1 MKKKKPDL
9 LTIMLYVII
18 VVAVLYVSA
27 ALGAAMDLSA
37 DDEGVIDFTL
47 LMSQF
52 ETVLTTPDTVWAH
65 FTDFSGYSAKITLIV
80 SFAIGIYALLKYTSR
95 KRLHRKGVEH
105 GSARWANEK
114 EEKFLADKPEK
125 IIPTETFTDESG
137 KKHTAKF
144 STKRENTFIVTLGK
158 QSQTYRIGAAD
169 NADKIAADF
178 GIPHKTARKICDK
191 VKKCIRK
198 QFETDNNILLT
209 QEVRMS
215 LNTRQHRENLN
226 VLVIG
231 GSGSGKSRFFVK
243 PNLMQLN
250 TSYVVTDPK
259 GELLRSCGKLLS
271 KAGYEIRVFNLIDM
285 AHSNNYNPFQYVYDR
300 DGNVNKSYVLKMV
313 NCLMKNTKQEGSS
326 GGDQFWDDSTKAL
339 TLAIAFYLLEKA
351 EQETKT
357 IKGDFERQKAVYN
370 DMLKGNYAPE
380 DIKLQKEIMEDA
392 KKAYEEADKHAKID
406 CNFRRVMEVMKMAE
420 ISEQDD
426 TLHSPLDD
434 LMEEHRSN
442 FPNSMAWI
450 YYADFKKAPA
460 ETAKSI
466 LISAA
471 VRFAAF
477 ELPEVA
483 DLTHIDNIH
492 LDTLG
497 DKKTALF
504 VIIPSSD
511 ATFNFLAA
519 MMYTQLFDTLYD
531 TANFKYGGRLPVHV
545 RCLLDEFANIGTIP
559 DFDKLL
565 ATMRS
570 MEISANIIIQNLA
583 QLKKMYDKSWE
594 IVTGNCDSLLFLG
607 GQEASTLE
615 AISKSL
621 GKETIDVVSQNR
633 TRSHKSPSTSENNSI
648 MGRELMTPD
657 ELKVMKPNECV
668 LIVRAL
674 YPFFCHKFDIEKHP
688 NYAYLEDSNKKYAYL
703 IDDLHTEKAPDM
715 TENYSEMVTSEDD
728 MHPADKEKPFI
739 DMDFPEDFSD
749 NPDDADDG
757 MEVYEML
764 NYNIDNE
771 FVSASEKIYGS
782 SEQMDFTDEE
792 LPDAN
797 DIISIDMSEHKVFGE
812 NDYNAMFDSADI
824 F

>member
-1 MKKKKPDL
+1 MKKKQDPL
-9 LTIMLYVII
+9 MLVIYGVI
-18 VVAVLYVSA
+18 VLFILYFAAVLGTALELSMDDNGGLDITKFSTSIESVMTDTNTVISRLADTSSMTLVFVIFSA
-27 ALGAAMDLSA
+27 
-37 DDEGVIDFTL
+37 
-47 LMSQF
+47 
-52 ETVLTTPDTVWAH
+52 
-65 FTDFSGYSAKITLIV
+65 
-80 SFAIGIYALLKYTSR
+80 FAIGLYALMKYTSK
-95 KRLHRKGVEH
+95 KRLHRRGVEH

-114 EEKFLADKPEK
+114 ETKMLADKPEK
-125 IIPTETFTDESG
+125 
-137 KKHTAKF
+137 KKGEK
-144 STKRENTFIVTLGK
+144 SKPKL
-158 QSQTYRIGAAD
+158 
-169 NADKIAADF
+169 
-178 GIPHKTARKICDK
+178 P
-191 VKKCIRK
+191 
-198 QFETDNNILLT
+198 FETDNNILLT

-231 GSGSGKSRFFVK
+231 GSGSGKSRFYVK

-259 GELLRSCGKLLS
+259 GELLRSCGRLMK

-285 AHSNNYNPFQYVYDR
+285 AHSNNYNPFNYVYNRDK
-300 DGNVNKSYVLKMV
+300 DGNIIDVNKTYVMKMV

-326 GGDQFWDDSTKAL
+326 GGDQFWDDSTKEL
-339 TLAIAFYLLEKA
+339 TLAISFYLLERHKLE
-351 EQETKT
+351 EQG
-357 IKGDFERQKAVYN
+357 IKFSDPAGVLDSYS
-370 DMLKGNYAPE
+370 M
-380 DIKLQKEIMEDA
+380 
-392 KKAYEEADKHAKID
+392 
-406 CNFRRVMEVMKMAE
+406 NFSMVMQVMKLAE
-420 ISEQDD
+420 ISEQDEN
-426 TLHSPLDD
+426 HRSPLDEMMD
-434 LMEEHRSN
+434 ELYEKN
-442 FPNSMAWI
+442 PQSMAVTF
-450 YYADFKKAPA
+450 YRDFKKAPA

-477 ELPEVA
+477 SLPEVA
-483 DLTHIDNIH
+483 DLTHTDNIN
-492 LDTLG
+492 LQTLG

-519 MMYTQLFDTLYD
+519 MMYSQLFDSLYD

-633 TRSHKSPSTSENNSI
+633 TRSHRSPSTSENNSI
-648 MGRELMTPD
+648 MGRELMTTD
-657 ELKVMKPNECV
+657 ELKVMKPNQCV
-668 LIVRAL
+668 LIVRAF

-688 NYAYLEDSNKKYAYL
+688 NYVYLEDSNSNYAYL
-703 IDDLHTEKAPDM
+703 IDDLHTEKMPNQKELHID
-715 TENYSEMVTSEDD
+715 TIQPNEIKESEWREEEPMITDVEV
-728 MHPADKEKPFI
+728 
-739 DMDFPEDFSD
+739 
-749 NPDDADDG
+749 PDDELDP
-757 MEVYEML
+757 ETEMAEQAE
-764 NYNIDNE
+764 NTDTVFIT
-771 FVSASEKIYGS
+771 EKA
-782 SEQMDFTDEE
+782 TDERTASQKYFDINDDLEDVDE
-792 LPDAN
+792 LPD
-797 DIISIDMSEHKVFGE
+797 DIVPYDMAALEVITEESLK
-812 NDYNAMFDSADI
+812 AMDLF
-824 F
+824 

>member
-1 MKKKKPDL
+1 MKKKKPDM
-9 LTIMLYVII
+9 LTILLYVII
-18 VVAVLYVSA
+18 VFAVLYVSA
-27 ALGAAMDLSA
+27 GLGAAMDLSV
-37 DDEGVIDFTL
+37 DDEGVLDFNV
-47 LMSQF
+47 LMTQF
-52 ETVLTTPDTVWAH
+52 ETVLTSTDTVGAH
-65 FTDFSGYSAKITLIV
+65 FTDFSSYSFKITLMV
-80 SFAIGIYALLKYTSR
+80 GFALGIYALMKYTSR

-114 EEKFLADKPEK
+114 EEKFLADRMSAGSKPKRGKDAAQQSLRTATKPEK
-125 IIPTETFTDESG
+125 
-137 KKHTAKF
+137 K
-144 STKRENTFIVTLGK
+144 
-158 QSQTYRIGAAD
+158 
-169 NADKIAADF
+169 
-178 GIPHKTARKICDK
+178 K
-191 VKKCIRK
+191 VKKSPK
-198 QFETDNNILLT
+198 SPFETDNNILLT

-231 GSGSGKSRFFVK
+231 GSGSGKSRFYVK
-243 PNLMQLN
+243 PNIMQLN

-259 GELLRSCGKLLS
+259 GELLRSCGRLLK

-285 AHSNNYNPFQYVYDR
+285 SHSNNYNPFNYIYDK
-300 DGNVNKSYVLKMV
+300 DGNISKTYVMKMV
-313 NCLMKNTKQEGSS
+313 NCLMKNTKQEGAS

-339 TLAIAFYLLEKA
+339 TLAIAFYLLEK
-351 EQETKT
+351 KT
-357 IKGDFERQKAVYN
+357 DEN
-370 DMLKGNYAPE
+370 GNSL
-380 DIKLQKEIMEDA
+380 DR
-392 KKAYEEADKHAKID
+392 
-406 CNFRRVMEVMKMAE
+406 NFSTVMKMMRLAE
-420 ISEQDD
+420 ISEQDEN
-426 TLHSPLDD
+426 HRSPLDEMMD
-434 LMEEHRSN
+434 ELRTENPH
-442 FPNSMAWI
+442 SMAVSF
-450 YYADFKKAPA
+450 YADFKKAPA

-477 ELPEVA
+477 NLPEVA
-483 DLTHIDNIH
+483 DLTHTDNIH

-497 DKKTALF
+497 DRKTALF
-504 VIIPSSD
+504 IIIPSSD

-545 RCLLDEFANIGTIP
+545 RCLLDEFANVGTIP

-594 IVTGNCDSLLFLG
+594 ILTGNCDSLLFLG

-648 MGRELMTPD
+648 LGRELMTTD

-674 YPFFCHKFDIEKHP
+674 YPFFCHKFDIEKHQ
-688 NYAYLEDSNKKYAYL
+688 NYKYLEDSNKNYAYL

-715 TENYSEMVTSEDD
+715 TEIYSETVEPKLVAQ
-728 MHPADKEKPFI
+728 PADDEKDISDIDVPDEEDNMTNLDEEFDTKEIAAALKQHEEQTAGEEMFN
-739 DMDFPEDFSD
+739 ENEELDFSD
-749 NPDDADDG
+749 EAVPENLMPMDLSTPKVIGEADFR
-757 MEVYEML
+757 EIV
-764 NYNIDNE
+764 
-771 FVSASEKIYGS
+771 
-782 SEQMDFTDEE
+782 
-792 LPDAN
+792 
-797 DIISIDMSEHKVFGE
+797 
-812 NDYNAMFDSADI
+812 DSP

>member
-1 MKKKKPDL
+1 MKKKKPDM
-9 LTIMLYVII
+9 LTILLYAII
-18 VVAVLYVSA
+18 VFAVLYVSA
-27 ALGAAMDLSA
+27 GLGAAMDLSV
-37 DDEGVIDFTL
+37 DDEGVLDFNV
-47 LMSQF
+47 LMTQF
-52 ETVLTTPDTVWAH
+52 ETVLTSTDTVGAH
-65 FTDFSGYSAKITLIV
+65 FTDFSSYSFKITLMV
-80 SFAIGIYALLKYTSR
+80 AFALGIYALMKYTSR

-114 EEKFLADKPEK
+114 EEKFLADRMSAGSKPKRGKDAAQQSLRTATKPEK
-125 IIPTETFTDESG
+125 
-137 KKHTAKF
+137 K
-144 STKRENTFIVTLGK
+144 
-158 QSQTYRIGAAD
+158 
-169 NADKIAADF
+169 
-178 GIPHKTARKICDK
+178 K
-191 VKKCIRK
+191 VKKSPK
-198 QFETDNNILLT
+198 SPFETDNNILLT

-231 GSGSGKSRFFVK
+231 GSGSGKSRFYVK
-243 PNLMQLN
+243 PNIMQLN

-259 GELLRSCGKLLS
+259 GELLRSCGRLLK

-285 AHSNNYNPFQYVYDR
+285 SHSNNYNPLNYIYDK
-300 DGNVNKSYVLKMV
+300 DGNINKTYVMKMV
-313 NCLMKNTKQEGSS
+313 NCLMKNTKQEGAS
-326 GGDQFWDDSTKAL
+326 GGDQFWDDSTKTL
-339 TLAIAFYLLEKA
+339 TLAIAFYLLEK
-351 EQETKT
+351 
-357 IKGDFERQKAVYN
+357 
-370 DMLKGNYAPE
+370 
-380 DIKLQKEIMEDA
+380 EDA
-392 KKAYEEADKHAKID
+392 KDVNGNSLD
-406 CNFRRVMEVMKMAE
+406 RNFSTVMKMMRLAE
-420 ISEQDD
+420 ISEQDEN
-426 TLHSPLDD
+426 HRSPLDD
-434 LMEEHRSN
+434 MMDELRAENPH
-442 FPNSMAWI
+442 SMAVSF
-450 YYADFKKAPA
+450 YADFKKAPA

-477 ELPEVA
+477 NLPEVA
-483 DLTHIDNIH
+483 DLTHTDNIH

-497 DKKTALF
+497 DRKTALF
-504 VIIPSSD
+504 IIIPSSD

-545 RCLLDEFANIGTIP
+545 RCLLDEFANVGTIP

-594 IVTGNCDSLLFLG
+594 ILTGNCDSLLFLG

-648 MGRELMTPD
+648 LGRELMTTD

-674 YPFFCHKFDIEKHP
+674 YPFFCHKFDIEKHQ
-688 NYAYLEDSNKKYAYL
+688 NYKYLEDSNKNYAYL

-715 TENYSEMVTSEDD
+715 TEIYSETVEPKPVVQ
-728 MHPADKEKPFI
+728 PADDEKDISDIDVPDEEDNMTNLDEEFDTKEIAAALKQHEEQTAGEEMFN
-739 DMDFPEDFSD
+739 ENEELDFSD
-749 NPDDADDG
+749 EAVPENLMPMDLSTPKVIGEADFR
-757 MEVYEML
+757 EIV
-764 NYNIDNE
+764 
-771 FVSASEKIYGS
+771 
-782 SEQMDFTDEE
+782 
-792 LPDAN
+792 
-797 DIISIDMSEHKVFGE
+797 
-812 NDYNAMFDSADI
+812 DSP

>member
-1 MKKKKPDL
+1 MKKKKLDPL
-9 LTIMLYVII
+9 SIALYAMI
-18 VVAVLYVSA
+18 VLAVLYVSA
-27 ALGAAMDLSA
+27 ALGAAMDLSV
-37 DDEGVIDFTL
+37 DEDGVLDFNL
-47 LMSQF
+47 LMSNV
-52 ETVLTTPDTVWAH
+52 ESVLTAPDVVGTH
-65 FTDFSGYSAKITLIV
+65 FTDLSGYSAKITLIV
-80 SFAIGIYALLKYTSR
+80 AFALGIYALMKYTSR

-105 GSARWANEK
+105 GSARWANAK
-114 EEKFLADKPEK
+114 EEQFLRDNEEKKKHKHDWIGKLPRLLKFLEKPLRVVLRAPALKE
-125 IIPTETFTDESG
+125 IP
-137 KKHTAKF
+137 
-144 STKRENTFIVTLGK
+144 
-158 QSQTYRIGAAD
+158 Y
-169 NADKIAADF
+169 
-178 GIPHKTARKICDK
+178 
-191 VKKCIRK
+191 
-198 QFETDNNILLT
+198 ETDNNIILT

-231 GSGSGKSRFFVK
+231 GSGAGKSRFYVK

-259 GELLRSCGKLLS
+259 GELLRSCGRLLK
-271 KAGYEIRVFNLIDM
+271 KAGFEIRVFNLIDM
-285 AHSNNYNPFQYVYDR
+285 AHSNNYNPFNYVYDK
-300 DGNVNKSYVLKMV
+300 DGNMSKTYVMKMV
-313 NCLMKNTKQEGSS
+313 SCLMKNTKQEGAS

-339 TLAIAFYLLEKA
+339 TLAIAFYLLEK
-351 EQETKT
+351 K
-357 IKGDFERQKAVYN
+357 
-370 DMLKGNYAPE
+370 
-380 DIKLQKEIMEDA
+380 DA
-392 KKAYEEADKHAKID
+392 KDQNGNSLD
-406 CNFRRVMEVMKMAE
+406 RNFSTVMRMMRLAE
-420 ISEQDD
+420 ISEQDEN
-426 TLHSPLDD
+426 HRSPLDD
-434 LMEEHRSN
+434 LMDELREEN
-442 FPNSMAWI
+442 PMSMAVS

-477 ELPEVA
+477 NLPEVA
-483 DLTHIDNIH
+483 DLTHTDNIH

-607 GQEASTLE
+607 GKEDSTLE

-648 MGRELMTPD
+648 LGRELMTPD
-657 ELKVMKPNECV
+657 ELKVMKTNECV

-674 YPFFCHKFDIEKHP
+674 YPFMCHKFDIEKHV
-688 NYAYLEDSNKKYAYL
+688 NYPYLEDSNKKYAYL
-703 IDDLHTEKAPDM
+703 IDNLHTEKAPDLTVNQ
-715 TENYSEMVTSEDD
+715 TEKIPPKGVSKPIDN
-728 MHPADKEKPFI
+728 EKPI
-739 DMDFPEDFSD
+739 TDVDIPEDEQ
-749 NPDDADDG
+749 
-757 MEVYEML
+757 EVYEMAGDNL
-764 NYNIDNE
+764 DNE
-771 FVSASEKIYGS
+771 FVGDENEIAAALARNEQNEFISANTKVFDADEK
-782 SEQMDFTDEE
+782 MDFPDSE
-792 LPDAN
+792 LPSPE
-797 DIISIDMSEHKVFGE
+797 DILPLDMSESKIIGE
-812 NDYNAMFDSADI
+812 EDYNAMFDSSAI

>member
-1 MKKKKPDL
+1 M
-9 LTIMLYVII
+9 LTILLYAII
-18 VVAVLYVSA
+18 VFAVLYVSA
-27 ALGAAMDLSA
+27 GLGAAMDLSV
-37 DDEGVIDFTL
+37 DDEGVLNFNL
-47 LMSQF
+47 LMTEF
-52 ETVLTTPDTVWAH
+52 ETVLTSTDTVGEH
-65 FTDFSGYSAKITLIV
+65 FVDFSSYSFKITLMV
-80 SFAIGIYALLKYTSR
+80 AFALGIYALLKITSR

-114 EEKFLADKPEK
+114 EEQFL
-125 IIPTETFTDESG
+125 
-137 KKHTAKF
+137 
-144 STKRENTFIVTLGK
+144 R
-158 QSQTYRIGAAD
+158 D
-169 NADKIAADF
+169 NADKK
-178 GIPHKTARKICDK
+178 KTFPDNLPNWLASPIRIIMKKPPPK
-191 VKKCIRK
+191 VVPF
-198 QFETDNNILLT
+198 QTDNNIILT

-231 GSGSGKSRFFVK
+231 GSGSGKSRFYVK
-243 PNLMQLN
+243 PNIMQLN

-259 GELLRSCGKLLS
+259 GELLRSCGRLLK

-285 AHSNNYNPFQYVYDR
+285 SHSNNYNPFNYIYDK
-300 DGNVNKSYVLKMV
+300 DGNVNKTYVMKMV
-313 NCLMKNTKQEGSS
+313 NCLMKNTKQEGAS

-339 TLAIAFYLLEKA
+339 TLAIAFYLLEK
-351 EQETKT
+351 
-357 IKGDFERQKAVYN
+357 
-370 DMLKGNYAPE
+370 
-380 DIKLQKEIMEDA
+380 EDA
-392 KKAYEEADKHAKID
+392 KDMNG
-406 CNFRRVMEVMKMAE
+406 NFLDRNFSTVMKMMRLAE
-420 ISEQDD
+420 ISEQDEN
-426 TLHSPLDD
+426 HRSPLDD
-434 LMEEHRSN
+434 MVDELRAENPH
-442 FPNSMAWI
+442 SMAVSF
-450 YYADFKKAPA
+450 YADFKKAPA

-477 ELPEVA
+477 NLPEVA
-483 DLTHIDNIH
+483 DLTHTDNIH

-545 RCLLDEFANIGTIP
+545 RCLLDEFANVGTIP

-594 IVTGNCDSLLFLG
+594 ILTGNCDSLLFLG

-648 MGRELMTPD
+648 LGRELMTTD

-674 YPFFCHKFDIEKHP
+674 YPFFCHKFDIEKHK
-688 NYAYLEDSNKKYAYL
+688 NYPYLEDSNKKYAYL

-715 TENYSEMVTSEDD
+715 AEIQTETIVQKQPDVKGDDEKGISDIDIPDNEEDN
-728 MHPADKEKPFI
+728 MT
-739 DMDFPEDFSD
+739 
-749 NPDDADDG
+749 
-757 MEVYEML
+757 
-764 NYNIDNE
+764 NIDEEFDTEEIAAAMKQHEEMTAGEKEFNE
-771 FVSASEKIYGS
+771 NEDL
-782 SEQMDFTDEE
+782 DFRDDETAPE
-792 LPDAN
+792 NLFPM
-797 DIISIDMSEHKVFGE
+797 DMSAPKSIGE
-812 NDYNAMFDSADI
+812 ADFEEI
-824 F
+824 VESTF

>member
-1 MKKKKPDL
+1 MKKKKPDM
-9 LTIMLYVII
+9 LTILLYAII
-18 VVAVLYVSA
+18 VFAVLYVSA
-27 ALGAAMDLSA
+27 GLGAAMDLSV
-37 DDEGVIDFTL
+37 DDEGVLDFNV
-47 LMSQF
+47 LMTQF
-52 ETVLTTPDTVWAH
+52 ETVLTSTDTVGAH
-65 FTDFSGYSAKITLIV
+65 FTDFSSYSFKITLMV
-80 SFAIGIYALLKYTSR
+80 AFALGIYALMKYTSR

-114 EEKFLADKPEK
+114 EEKFLADRMSAGSKPKRGKDAAQQSLRTATKPEK
-125 IIPTETFTDESG
+125 KKG
-137 KKHTAKF
+137 KKSPK
-144 STKRENTFIVTLGK
+144 S
-158 QSQTYRIGAAD
+158 
-169 NADKIAADF
+169 
-178 GIPHKTARKICDK
+178 P
-191 VKKCIRK
+191 
-198 QFETDNNILLT
+198 FETDNNILLT

-231 GSGSGKSRFFVK
+231 GSGSGKSRFYVK
-243 PNLMQLN
+243 PNIMQLN

-259 GELLRSCGKLLS
+259 GELLRSCGRLLK

-285 AHSNNYNPFQYVYDR
+285 SHSNNYNPFNYIYDK
-300 DGNVNKSYVLKMV
+300 DGNINKTYVMKMI
-313 NCLMKNTKQEGSS
+313 NCLMKNTKQEGAS

-339 TLAIAFYLLEKA
+339 TLAIAFYLLEK
-351 EQETKT
+351 KT
-357 IKGDFERQKAVYN
+357 DEN
-370 DMLKGNYAPE
+370 GNSL
-380 DIKLQKEIMEDA
+380 DR
-392 KKAYEEADKHAKID
+392 
-406 CNFRRVMEVMKMAE
+406 NFSTVMKMMRLAE
-420 ISEQDD
+420 ISEQDEN
-426 TLHSPLDD
+426 HRSPLDEMMD
-434 LMEEHRSN
+434 ELRAENPH
-442 FPNSMAWI
+442 SMAVSF
-450 YYADFKKAPA
+450 YADFKKAPA

-477 ELPEVA
+477 NLPEVA
-483 DLTHIDNIH
+483 DLTHTDNIH

-497 DKKTALF
+497 DRKTALF
-504 VIIPSSD
+504 IIIPSSD

-545 RCLLDEFANIGTIP
+545 RCLLDEFANVGTIP

-594 IVTGNCDSLLFLG
+594 ILTGNCDSLLFLG

-648 MGRELMTPD
+648 LGRELMTTD

-674 YPFFCHKFDIEKHP
+674 YPFFCHKFDIEKHQ
-688 NYAYLEDSNKKYAYL
+688 NYKYLEDSNKNYAYL

-715 TENYSEMVTSEDD
+715 TEIYSETVEPKLVAQ
-728 MHPADKEKPFI
+728 PADDEKDISDIDVPDEEDNMTNLDEEFDTKEIAAALKQHEEQTAGEEMFN
-739 DMDFPEDFSD
+739 ENEELDFSD
-749 NPDDADDG
+749 EPVPENLMPMDLSTPKVIGEADFR
-757 MEVYEML
+757 EIV
-764 NYNIDNE
+764 
-771 FVSASEKIYGS
+771 
-782 SEQMDFTDEE
+782 
-792 LPDAN
+792 
-797 DIISIDMSEHKVFGE
+797 
-812 NDYNAMFDSADI
+812 DSP

>member
-1 MKKKKPDL
+1 MKKKKPDM
-9 LTIMLYVII
+9 LTILLYVII
-18 VVAVLYVSA
+18 VFAVLYVSA
-27 ALGAAMDLSA
+27 GLGAAMDLSV
-37 DDEGVIDFTL
+37 DDEGVLDFNV
-47 LMSQF
+47 LMMQF
-52 ETVLTTPDTVWAH
+52 ENVLTSTDTVGAH
-65 FTDFSGYSAKITLIV
+65 FTDFSSYSFKITLMV
-80 SFAIGIYALLKYTSR
+80 AFALGIYALMKYTAR

-114 EEKFLADKPEK
+114 EEKFLADRMSAGSKPKRGKDAAQQSLRTATKPEK
-125 IIPTETFTDESG
+125 
-137 KKHTAKF
+137 K
-144 STKRENTFIVTLGK
+144 
-158 QSQTYRIGAAD
+158 
-169 NADKIAADF
+169 
-178 GIPHKTARKICDK
+178 K
-191 VKKCIRK
+191 VKKSPK
-198 QFETDNNILLT
+198 SPFETDNNILLT

-231 GSGSGKSRFFVK
+231 GSGSGKSRFYVK
-243 PNLMQLN
+243 PNIMQLN

-259 GELLRSCGKLLS
+259 GELLRSCGRLLK

-285 AHSNNYNPFQYVYDR
+285 SHSNNYNPFNYIYDK
-300 DGNVNKSYVLKMV
+300 DGNINKTYVMKMV
-313 NCLMKNTKQEGSS
+313 NCLMKNTKQEGAS

-339 TLAIAFYLLEKA
+339 TLAIAFYLLEK
-351 EQETKT
+351 KT
-357 IKGDFERQKAVYN
+357 DEN
-370 DMLKGNYAPE
+370 GNSL
-380 DIKLQKEIMEDA
+380 DR
-392 KKAYEEADKHAKID
+392 
-406 CNFRRVMEVMKMAE
+406 NFSTVMKMMRLAE
-420 ISEQDD
+420 ISEQDEN
-426 TLHSPLDD
+426 HRSPLDD
-434 LMEEHRSN
+434 MMDELRTENPH
-442 FPNSMAWI
+442 SMAVSF
-450 YYADFKKAPA
+450 YADFKKAPA

-477 ELPEVA
+477 NLPEVA
-483 DLTHIDNIH
+483 DLTHTDNIH

-497 DKKTALF
+497 DRKTALF
-504 VIIPSSD
+504 IIIPSSD

-545 RCLLDEFANIGTIP
+545 RCLLDEFANVGTIP

-594 IVTGNCDSLLFLG
+594 ILTGNCDSLLFLG

-648 MGRELMTPD
+648 LGRELMTTD

-674 YPFFCHKFDIEKHP
+674 YPFFCHKFDIEKHQ
-688 NYAYLEDSNKKYAYL
+688 NYKYLEDSNKNYAYL
-703 IDDLHTEKAPDM
+703 IDDLHTEKAPDI
-715 TENYSEMVTSEDD
+715 TEIYSETVEPKTVAQHVDDEKDISDIDVPDEEDNMTNLD
-728 MHPADKEKPFI
+728 EEFDTKEIAAALKQHEEQTAGEEMFN
-739 DMDFPEDFSD
+739 ENEELDFSD
-749 NPDDADDG
+749 EAVPENIMPMDLSIPKVIGEADF
-757 MEVYEML
+757 
-764 NYNIDNE
+764 NE
-771 FVSASEKIYGS
+771 IV
-782 SEQMDFTDEE
+782 
-792 LPDAN
+792 
-797 DIISIDMSEHKVFGE
+797 
-812 NDYNAMFDSADI
+812 DST

>member
-1 MKKKKPDL
+1 M
-9 LTIMLYVII
+9 LTILLYAII
-18 VVAVLYVSA
+18 IFAVLYVSA
-27 ALGAAMDLSA
+27 GLGAAMDLSV
-37 DDEGVIDFTL
+37 DDEGVLDFNV
-47 LMSQF
+47 LMTQF
-52 ETVLTTPDTVWAH
+52 ETVLTSTDTVGAH
-65 FTDFSGYSAKITLIV
+65 FTDFSSYSFKITLMV
-80 SFAIGIYALLKYTSR
+80 AFALGIYALMKYTSR

-114 EEKFLADKPEK
+114 EEKFLADRMSAGSKPKRGKDAAQQSLRTATKPEK
-125 IIPTETFTDESG
+125 KKG
-137 KKHTAKF
+137 KKPPK
-144 STKRENTFIVTLGK
+144 S
-158 QSQTYRIGAAD
+158 
-169 NADKIAADF
+169 
-178 GIPHKTARKICDK
+178 P
-191 VKKCIRK
+191 
-198 QFETDNNILLT
+198 FETDNNILLT

-231 GSGSGKSRFFVK
+231 GSGSGKSRFYVK
-243 PNLMQLN
+243 PNIMQLN

-259 GELLRSCGKLLS
+259 GELLRSCGRLLK

-285 AHSNNYNPFQYVYDR
+285 SHSNNYNPFNYIYDK
-300 DGNVNKSYVLKMV
+300 DGNINKTYVMKMV
-313 NCLMKNTKQEGSS
+313 NCLMKNTKQEGAS

-339 TLAIAFYLLEKA
+339 TLAIAFYLLEK
-351 EQETKT
+351 KT
-357 IKGDFERQKAVYN
+357 DEN
-370 DMLKGNYAPE
+370 GNSL
-380 DIKLQKEIMEDA
+380 DR
-392 KKAYEEADKHAKID
+392 
-406 CNFRRVMEVMKMAE
+406 NFSTVMKMMRLAE
-420 ISEQDD
+420 ISEQDEN
-426 TLHSPLDD
+426 HRSPLDEMMD
-434 LMEEHRSN
+434 ELRGENPH
-442 FPNSMAWI
+442 SMAVSF
-450 YYADFKKAPA
+450 YADFKKAPA

-477 ELPEVA
+477 NLPEVA
-483 DLTHIDNIH
+483 DLTHTDNIH

-497 DKKTALF
+497 DRKTALF
-504 VIIPSSD
+504 IIIPSSD

-531 TANFKYGGRLPVHV
+531 TANFEYGGRLPVHV
-545 RCLLDEFANIGTIP
+545 RCLLDEFANVGTIP

-594 IVTGNCDSLLFLG
+594 ILTGNCDSLLFLG

-648 MGRELMTPD
+648 LGRELMTTD

-674 YPFFCHKFDIEKHP
+674 YPFFCHKFDIEKHQ
-688 NYAYLEDSNKKYAYL
+688 NYKYLEDSNKNYAYL

-715 TENYSEMVTSEDD
+715 TEIYSETVEPKLVAQ
-728 MHPADKEKPFI
+728 PADDEKDISDIDVPDEEDNMTNLDEEFDTKEIAAALKQHEEQTAGEEMFN
-739 DMDFPEDFSD
+739 ENEELDFSD
-749 NPDDADDG
+749 EAVPENIMPMDLSIPKVIGEADF
-757 MEVYEML
+757 
-764 NYNIDNE
+764 NE
-771 FVSASEKIYGS
+771 IV
-782 SEQMDFTDEE
+782 
-792 LPDAN
+792 
-797 DIISIDMSEHKVFGE
+797 
-812 NDYNAMFDSADI
+812 DST

>member
-1 MKKKKPDL
+1 MKKKKPDM
-9 LTIMLYVII
+9 LTILLYAII
-18 VVAVLYVSA
+18 VFAVLYVSA
-27 ALGAAMDLSA
+27 GLGAAMDLSV
-37 DDEGVIDFTL
+37 DDEGVLDFNV
-47 LMSQF
+47 LMTQF
-52 ETVLTTPDTVWAH
+52 ETVLTSTDTVGAH
-65 FTDFSGYSAKITLIV
+65 FTDFSSYSFKITLIV
-80 SFAIGIYALLKYTSR
+80 TFALGIYALMKYTSR

-114 EEKFLADKPEK
+114 EEKFLADKVEK
-125 IIPTETFTDESG
+125 KKG
-137 KKHTAKF
+137 KKPISEKPK
-144 STKRENTFIVTLGK
+144 S
-158 QSQTYRIGAAD
+158 
-169 NADKIAADF
+169 
-178 GIPHKTARKICDK
+178 P
-191 VKKCIRK
+191 
-198 QFETDNNILLT
+198 FETDNNILLT

-231 GSGSGKSRFFVK
+231 GSGSGKSRFYVK
-243 PNLMQLN
+243 PNIMQLN

-259 GELLRSCGKLLS
+259 GELLRSCGRLLK

-285 AHSNNYNPFQYVYDR
+285 SHSNNYNPFNYIYDK
-300 DGNVNKSYVLKMV
+300 DGNISKTYVMKMM
-313 NCLMKNTKQEGSS
+313 NCLMKNTKQEGAS

-339 TLAIAFYLLEKA
+339 TLAIAFYLLEK
-351 EQETKT
+351 KT
-357 IKGDFERQKAVYN
+357 DEN
-370 DMLKGNYAPE
+370 GNSL
-380 DIKLQKEIMEDA
+380 DR
-392 KKAYEEADKHAKID
+392 
-406 CNFRRVMEVMKMAE
+406 NFSTVMKMMRLAE
-420 ISEQDD
+420 ISEQDEN
-426 TLHSPLDD
+426 HRSPLDD
-434 LMEEHRSN
+434 MMDELRTENPH
-442 FPNSMAWI
+442 SMAVSF
-450 YYADFKKAPA
+450 YADFKKAPA

-477 ELPEVA
+477 NLPEVA
-483 DLTHIDNIH
+483 DLTHTDNIH

-497 DKKTALF
+497 DRKTALF
-504 VIIPSSD
+504 IIIPSSD

-545 RCLLDEFANIGTIP
+545 RCLLDEFANVGTIP

-594 IVTGNCDSLLFLG
+594 ILTGNCDSLLFLG

-648 MGRELMTPD
+648 LGRELMTTD

-674 YPFFCHKFDIEKHP
+674 YPFFCHKFDIEKHQ
-688 NYAYLEDSNKKYAYL
+688 NYKYLEDSNKNYAYL

-715 TENYSEMVTSEDD
+715 TEIYSETVETKPVVQ
-728 MHPADKEKPFI
+728 PADDEKDISDIDVPDEEDSMTNLDEEFDTKEIAAALKQHEEQTAGEEMFN
-739 DMDFPEDFSD
+739 ENEELDFSD
-749 NPDDADDG
+749 EAVPENLMPMDLSTPKVIGEADFR
-757 MEVYEML
+757 EIV
-764 NYNIDNE
+764 
-771 FVSASEKIYGS
+771 
-782 SEQMDFTDEE
+782 
-792 LPDAN
+792 
-797 DIISIDMSEHKVFGE
+797 
-812 NDYNAMFDSADI
+812 DSP

>member
-1 MKKKKPDL
+1 MFTIL
-9 LTIMLYVII
+9 LYAII
-18 VVAVLYVSA
+18 VFAVLYVSA
-27 ALGAAMDLSA
+27 GLGAAMDLSV
-37 DDEGVIDFTL
+37 DDEGVLDFNV
-47 LMSQF
+47 LMTQF
-52 ETVLTTPDTVWAH
+52 ETVLTSTDTVGAH
-65 FTDFSGYSAKITLIV
+65 FTDFSSYSFKITLMV
-80 SFAIGIYALLKYTSR
+80 AFALGIYALMKYTSR

-114 EEKFLADKPEK
+114 EEKFLADRMSAGSKPKRGKDAAQQSLRTATKPEK
-125 IIPTETFTDESG
+125 KKG
-137 KKHTAKF
+137 KKPPK
-144 STKRENTFIVTLGK
+144 S
-158 QSQTYRIGAAD
+158 
-169 NADKIAADF
+169 
-178 GIPHKTARKICDK
+178 P
-191 VKKCIRK
+191 
-198 QFETDNNILLT
+198 FETDNNILLT

-231 GSGSGKSRFFVK
+231 GSGSGKSRFYVK
-243 PNLMQLN
+243 PNIMQLN

-259 GELLRSCGKLLS
+259 GELLRSCGRLLK

-285 AHSNNYNPFQYVYDR
+285 SHSNNYNPFNYIYDK
-300 DGNVNKSYVLKMV
+300 DGNINKTYVMKMV
-313 NCLMKNTKQEGSS
+313 NCLMKNTKQEGAS

-339 TLAIAFYLLEKA
+339 TLAIAFYLLEK
-351 EQETKT
+351 KT
-357 IKGDFERQKAVYN
+357 DEN
-370 DMLKGNYAPE
+370 GNSL
-380 DIKLQKEIMEDA
+380 DR
-392 KKAYEEADKHAKID
+392 
-406 CNFRRVMEVMKMAE
+406 NFSTVMKMMRLAE
-420 ISEQDD
+420 ISEQDEN
-426 TLHSPLDD
+426 HRSPLDEMMD
-434 LMEEHRSN
+434 ELRGENPH
-442 FPNSMAWI
+442 SMAVSF
-450 YYADFKKAPA
+450 YADFKKAPA

-477 ELPEVA
+477 NLPEVA
-483 DLTHIDNIH
+483 DLTHTDNIH

-497 DKKTALF
+497 DRKTALF
-504 VIIPSSD
+504 IIIPSSD

-545 RCLLDEFANIGTIP
+545 RCLLDEFANVGTIP

-594 IVTGNCDSLLFLG
+594 ILTGNCDSLLFLG
-607 GQEASTLE
+607 GQEATTLE

-648 MGRELMTPD
+648 LGRELMTTD

-674 YPFFCHKFDIEKHP
+674 YPFFCHKFDIEKHQ
-688 NYAYLEDSNKKYAYL
+688 NYKYLEDSNKNYAYL
-703 IDDLHTEKAPDM
+703 IDDLHTEKAPDI
-715 TENYSEMVTSEDD
+715 TEIYSETVEPKTVAQHVDDEKDISDIDVPDEEDNMTNLD
-728 MHPADKEKPFI
+728 EEFDTKEIAAALKQHEEQTAGEEMFN
-739 DMDFPEDFSD
+739 ENEELDFSD
-749 NPDDADDG
+749 EAVPENIMPMDLSIPKVIGEADF
-757 MEVYEML
+757 
-764 NYNIDNE
+764 NE
-771 FVSASEKIYGS
+771 IV
-782 SEQMDFTDEE
+782 
-792 LPDAN
+792 
-797 DIISIDMSEHKVFGE
+797 
-812 NDYNAMFDSADI
+812 DST

>member
-1 MKKKKPDL
+1 M
-9 LTIMLYVII
+9 LTILLYAII
-18 VVAVLYVSA
+18 IFAVLYVSA
-27 ALGAAMDLSA
+27 GLGAAMDLSV
-37 DDEGVIDFTL
+37 DDEGVLDFNV
-47 LMSQF
+47 LMTQF
-52 ETVLTTPDTVWAH
+52 ETVLTSTDTVGAH
-65 FTDFSGYSAKITLIV
+65 FTDFSSYSFKITLMV
-80 SFAIGIYALLKYTSR
+80 AFALGIYALMKYTSR

-114 EEKFLADKPEK
+114 EEKFLADRMSAGSKPKRGKDAAQQSLRTATKPEK
-125 IIPTETFTDESG
+125 KKG
-137 KKHTAKF
+137 KKPPK
-144 STKRENTFIVTLGK
+144 S
-158 QSQTYRIGAAD
+158 
-169 NADKIAADF
+169 
-178 GIPHKTARKICDK
+178 P
-191 VKKCIRK
+191 
-198 QFETDNNILLT
+198 FETDNNILLT

-231 GSGSGKSRFFVK
+231 GSGSGKSRFYVK
-243 PNLMQLN
+243 PNIMQLN

-259 GELLRSCGKLLS
+259 GELLRSCGRLLK

-285 AHSNNYNPFQYVYDR
+285 SHSNNYNPFNYIYDK
-300 DGNVNKSYVLKMV
+300 DGNINKTYVMKMV
-313 NCLMKNTKQEGSS
+313 NCLMKNTKQEGAS

-339 TLAIAFYLLEKA
+339 TLAIAFYLLEK
-351 EQETKT
+351 KT
-357 IKGDFERQKAVYN
+357 DEN
-370 DMLKGNYAPE
+370 GNSL
-380 DIKLQKEIMEDA
+380 DR
-392 KKAYEEADKHAKID
+392 
-406 CNFRRVMEVMKMAE
+406 NFSTVMKMMRLAE
-420 ISEQDD
+420 ISEQDEN
-426 TLHSPLDD
+426 HRSPLDEMMD
-434 LMEEHRSN
+434 ELRTENPH
-442 FPNSMAWI
+442 SMAVSF
-450 YYADFKKAPA
+450 YADFKKAPA

-477 ELPEVA
+477 NLPEVA
-483 DLTHIDNIH
+483 DLTHTDNIH

-497 DKKTALF
+497 DRKTALF
-504 VIIPSSD
+504 IIIPSSD

-531 TANFKYGGRLPVHV
+531 TANFKYGGKLPVHV
-545 RCLLDEFANIGTIP
+545 RCLLDEFANVGTIP

-594 IVTGNCDSLLFLG
+594 ILTGNCDSLLFLG
-607 GQEASTLE
+607 GQEATTLE

-648 MGRELMTPD
+648 LGRELMTTD

-674 YPFFCHKFDIEKHP
+674 YPFFCHKFDIEKHQ
-688 NYAYLEDSNKKYAYL
+688 NYKYLEDSNKNYAYL

-715 TENYSEMVTSEDD
+715 TEIYSETVEPKPVAQPVDDEKDISDIDVPDEEDSMTNLD
-728 MHPADKEKPFI
+728 EEFDTKEIAAALKQHEEQTAGEEMFN
-739 DMDFPEDFSD
+739 ENEELDFSD
-749 NPDDADDG
+749 EAVPENLMPMDLSTPKVIGEADFR
-757 MEVYEML
+757 EIL
-764 NYNIDNE
+764 
-771 FVSASEKIYGS
+771 
-782 SEQMDFTDEE
+782 
-792 LPDAN
+792 
-797 DIISIDMSEHKVFGE
+797 
-812 NDYNAMFDSADI
+812 DSP

>member
-1 MKKKKPDL
+1 MKKKKPDM
-9 LTIMLYVII
+9 LTILLYGII
-18 VVAVLYVSA
+18 IFAVLYVSA
-27 ALGAAMDLSA
+27 ALGAAMDLSVN
-37 DDEGVIDFTL
+37 DEGVLDFNL
-47 LMSQF
+47 LMAEF
-52 ETVLTTPDTVWAH
+52 ETVLTATDIVGEH
-65 FTDFSGYSAKITLIV
+65 FTDFSSYSFKITLMV
-80 SFAIGIYALLKYTSR
+80 SFALGIYALLKMTSQ

-105 GSARWANEK
+105 GSARWATEK

-125 IIPTETFTDESG
+125 IIKSETFTDENG
-137 KKHTAKF
+137 KKHTTKF
-144 STKRENTFIVTLGK
+144 RVQGENCFIVTLGK
-158 QSQTYRIGAAD
+158 VSMTYGIYDKDNEDRIC
-169 NADKIAADF
+169 ADF
-178 GIPHKTARKICDK
+178 NIPRKTARKLVSK
-191 VKKCIRK
+191 VKKCVKK
-198 QFETDNNILLT
+198 QFETDNNIILT

-231 GSGSGKSRFFVK
+231 GSGSGKSRFYVK

-259 GELLRSCGKLLS
+259 GELLRSCGRLMK

-285 AHSNNYNPFQYVYDR
+285 AHSNNYNPFNYIYDK
-300 DGNVNKSYVLKMV
+300 DGNVNKTYVMKMV

-339 TLAIAFYLLEKA
+339 ILAISFYLLEKA
-351 EQETKT
+351 
-357 IKGDFERQKAVYN
+357 
-370 DMLKGNYAPE
+370 
-380 DIKLQKEIMEDA
+380 DA
-392 KKAYEEADKHAKID
+392 KDVNNNSLD
-406 CNFRRVMEVMKMAE
+406 RNFSTVMKMLRLAE
-420 ISEQDD
+420 ISEQDEN
-426 TLHSPLDD
+426 HRSPLDD
-434 LMEEHRSN
+434 MMDELREEN
-442 FPNSMAWI
+442 PQSMAVSF
-450 YYADFKKAPA
+450 YADFKKAPA

-477 ELPEVA
+477 NLPEVA
-483 DLTHIDNIH
+483 DLTHTDNIH

-545 RCLLDEFANIGTIP
+545 RCLLDEFANVGTIP

-594 IVTGNCDSLLFLG
+594 ILTGNCDSLLFLG

-648 MGRELMTPD
+648 LGRELMTTD

-674 YPFFCHKFDIEKHP
+674 YPFFCHKFDIEKHK
-688 NYAYLEDSNKKYAYL
+688 NYPYLEDSNPKYAYL
-703 IDDLHTEKAPDM
+703 IDDLHTEKAPNM
-715 TENYSEMVTSEDD
+715 LENYTETIPPKTAAGDEEQAIADIDVPDEEDNMSIEDEFDKDEIAAALKEHESRDVIDEMFEEN
-728 MHPADKEKPFI
+728 K
-739 DMDFPEDFSD
+739 
-749 NPDDADDG
+749 N
-757 MEVYEML
+757 L
-764 NYNIDNE
+764 
-771 FVSASEKIYGS
+771 
-782 SEQMDFTDEE
+782 DFTDDDSVPDNLIPMDLTAPKTIGEPDFEE
-792 LPDAN
+792 
-797 DIISIDMSEHKVFGE
+797 IINSEF
-812 NDYNAMFDSADI
+812 
-824 F
+824 

>member
-1 MKKKKPDL
+1 MKKKKPDM
-9 LTIMLYVII
+9 LTILLYVII
-18 VVAVLYVSA
+18 VFAVLYVSA
-27 ALGAAMDLSA
+27 GLGAAMDLSV
-37 DDEGVIDFTL
+37 DDEGVLDFNV
-47 LMSQF
+47 LMTQF
-52 ETVLTTPDTVWAH
+52 ETVLTSTDTVGAH
-65 FTDFSGYSAKITLIV
+65 FTDFSSYSFKITLMV
-80 SFAIGIYALLKYTSR
+80 GFALGIYALMKYTSR

-114 EEKFLADKPEK
+114 EEKFLADRMSAGSKPKRGKDAAQQSLRTATKPEK
-125 IIPTETFTDESG
+125 
-137 KKHTAKF
+137 K
-144 STKRENTFIVTLGK
+144 
-158 QSQTYRIGAAD
+158 
-169 NADKIAADF
+169 
-178 GIPHKTARKICDK
+178 K
-191 VKKCIRK
+191 VKKSPK
-198 QFETDNNILLT
+198 SPFETDNNILLT

-231 GSGSGKSRFFVK
+231 GSGSGKSRFYVK
-243 PNLMQLN
+243 PNIMQLN

-259 GELLRSCGKLLS
+259 GELLRSCGRLLK

-285 AHSNNYNPFQYVYDR
+285 SHSNNYNPFNYIYDK
-300 DGNVNKSYVLKMV
+300 DGNISKTYVMKMV
-313 NCLMKNTKQEGSS
+313 NCLMKNTKQEGAS
-326 GGDQFWDDSTKAL
+326 GGDQFWGDSTKAL
-339 TLAIAFYLLEKA
+339 TLAIAFYLLEK
-351 EQETKT
+351 KT
-357 IKGDFERQKAVYN
+357 DEN
-370 DMLKGNYAPE
+370 GNSL
-380 DIKLQKEIMEDA
+380 DR
-392 KKAYEEADKHAKID
+392 
-406 CNFRRVMEVMKMAE
+406 NFSTVMKMMRLAE
-420 ISEQDD
+420 ISEQDEN
-426 TLHSPLDD
+426 HRSPLDEMMD
-434 LMEEHRSN
+434 ELRTENPH
-442 FPNSMAWI
+442 SMAVSF
-450 YYADFKKAPA
+450 YADFKKAPA

-477 ELPEVA
+477 NLPEVA
-483 DLTHIDNIH
+483 DLTHTDNIH

-497 DKKTALF
+497 DRKTALF
-504 VIIPSSD
+504 IIIPSSD

-545 RCLLDEFANIGTIP
+545 RCLLDEFANVGTIP

-594 IVTGNCDSLLFLG
+594 ILTGNCDSLLFLG

-648 MGRELMTPD
+648 LGRELMTTD

-674 YPFFCHKFDIEKHP
+674 YPFFCHKFDIEKHQ
-688 NYAYLEDSNKKYAYL
+688 NYKYLEDSNKNYAYL

-715 TENYSEMVTSEDD
+715 TEIYSETVEPKPAAQPVDDEKDISDIDVPDEEDNMTNLD
-728 MHPADKEKPFI
+728 EEFDTKEIAAALKQHEEQTAGEEMFN
-739 DMDFPEDFSD
+739 ENEELDFSD
-749 NPDDADDG
+749 EPVPENLMPMDLSTPKVIGEADFR
-757 MEVYEML
+757 EIV
-764 NYNIDNE
+764 
-771 FVSASEKIYGS
+771 
-782 SEQMDFTDEE
+782 
-792 LPDAN
+792 
-797 DIISIDMSEHKVFGE
+797 
-812 NDYNAMFDSADI
+812 DSP

>member
-1 MKKKKPDL
+1 M
-9 LTIMLYVII
+9 LTILLYAII
-18 VVAVLYVSA
+18 VFAVLYVSA
-27 ALGAAMDLSA
+27 GLGAAMDLSV
-37 DDEGVIDFTL
+37 DDEGVLNFNL
-47 LMSQF
+47 LMTEF
-52 ETVLTTPDTVWAH
+52 ETVLTSTDTVGEH
-65 FTDFSGYSAKITLIV
+65 FVDFSSYSFKITLMV
-80 SFAIGIYALLKYTSR
+80 AFALGIYALLKITSR

-114 EEKFLADKPEK
+114 EEQFL
-125 IIPTETFTDESG
+125 
-137 KKHTAKF
+137 
-144 STKRENTFIVTLGK
+144 R
-158 QSQTYRIGAAD
+158 D
-169 NADKIAADF
+169 NADKKKPFPDNLPNWLASPIR
-178 GIPHKTARKICDK
+178 IIMKKPPPK
-191 VKKCIRK
+191 VVPF
-198 QFETDNNILLT
+198 QTDNNIILT

-231 GSGSGKSRFFVK
+231 GSGSGKSRFYVK
-243 PNLMQLN
+243 PNIMQLN

-259 GELLRSCGKLLS
+259 GELLRSCGRLLK

-285 AHSNNYNPFQYVYDR
+285 SHSNNYNPFNYIYDK
-300 DGNVNKSYVLKMV
+300 DGNVNKTYVMKMV
-313 NCLMKNTKQEGSS
+313 NCLMKNTKQEGAS

-339 TLAIAFYLLEKA
+339 TLAIAFYLLEK
-351 EQETKT
+351 
-357 IKGDFERQKAVYN
+357 
-370 DMLKGNYAPE
+370 
-380 DIKLQKEIMEDA
+380 EDA
-392 KKAYEEADKHAKID
+392 KDMNG
-406 CNFRRVMEVMKMAE
+406 NFLDRNFSTVMKMMRLAE
-420 ISEQDD
+420 ISEQDEN
-426 TLHSPLDD
+426 HRSPLDD
-434 LMEEHRSN
+434 MMDELRAENPH
-442 FPNSMAWI
+442 SMAVSF
-450 YYADFKKAPA
+450 YADFKKAPA

-477 ELPEVA
+477 NLPEVA
-483 DLTHIDNIH
+483 DLTHTDNIH

-545 RCLLDEFANIGTIP
+545 RCLLDEFANVGTIP

-594 IVTGNCDSLLFLG
+594 ILTGNCDSLLFLG

-648 MGRELMTPD
+648 LGRELMTTD

-674 YPFFCHKFDIEKHP
+674 YPFFCHKFDIEKHK
-688 NYAYLEDSNKKYAYL
+688 NYPYLEDSNKKYAYL

-715 TENYSEMVTSEDD
+715 AEIQTETIVQKQPAVKGDDEKGISDIDIPDSEEDN
-728 MHPADKEKPFI
+728 MT
-739 DMDFPEDFSD
+739 
-749 NPDDADDG
+749 
-757 MEVYEML
+757 
-764 NYNIDNE
+764 NIDEEFDTAEIAAAMKQHEEMTAGEKEFNE
-771 FVSASEKIYGS
+771 NEDL
-782 SEQMDFTDEE
+782 DFRDDETAPE
-792 LPDAN
+792 NLFPM
-797 DIISIDMSEHKVFGE
+797 DMSAPKSIGE
-812 NDYNAMFDSADI
+812 ADFEEI
-824 F
+824 VESTF

>member
-1 MKKKKPDL
+1 MKKKKPDM
-9 LTIMLYVII
+9 LTILLYAII
-18 VVAVLYVSA
+18 VFAVLYVSA
-27 ALGAAMDLSA
+27 GLGAAMDLSV
-37 DDEGVIDFTL
+37 DDEGVLDFNV
-47 LMSQF
+47 LMTQF
-52 ETVLTTPDTVWAH
+52 ETVLTSTDTVGAH
-65 FTDFSGYSAKITLIV
+65 FTDFSSYSFKITLMV
-80 SFAIGIYALLKYTSR
+80 AFALGIYALMKYTSR

-114 EEKFLADKPEK
+114 EEKFLADRMSAGSKPKRGKDAAQQSLRTATKPEK
-125 IIPTETFTDESG
+125 KKG
-137 KKHTAKF
+137 KKSPKF
-144 STKRENTFIVTLGK
+144 
-158 QSQTYRIGAAD
+158 
-169 NADKIAADF
+169 
-178 GIPHKTARKICDK
+178 P
-191 VKKCIRK
+191 
-198 QFETDNNILLT
+198 FETDNNILLT

-231 GSGSGKSRFFVK
+231 GSGSGKSRFYVK
-243 PNLMQLN
+243 PNIMQLN

-259 GELLRSCGKLLS
+259 GELLRSCGRLLK

-285 AHSNNYNPFQYVYDR
+285 SHSNNYNPFNYIYDK
-300 DGNVNKSYVLKMV
+300 DGNINKTYVMKMI
-313 NCLMKNTKQEGSS
+313 NCLMKNTKQEGAS

-339 TLAIAFYLLEKA
+339 TLAIAFYLLEK
-351 EQETKT
+351 KT
-357 IKGDFERQKAVYN
+357 DEN
-370 DMLKGNYAPE
+370 GNSL
-380 DIKLQKEIMEDA
+380 DR
-392 KKAYEEADKHAKID
+392 
-406 CNFRRVMEVMKMAE
+406 NFSTVMKMMRLAE
-420 ISEQDD
+420 ISEQDEN
-426 TLHSPLDD
+426 HRSPLDD
-434 LMEEHRSN
+434 MMDELRTENPH
-442 FPNSMAWI
+442 SMAVSF
-450 YYADFKKAPA
+450 YADFKKAPA

-477 ELPEVA
+477 NLPEVA
-483 DLTHIDNIH
+483 DLTHTDNIH
-492 LDTLG
+492 LDSLG
-497 DKKTALF
+497 DRKTALF
-504 VIIPSSD
+504 IIIPSSD

-531 TANFKYGGRLPVHV
+531 TANFKYGGSLPVHV
-545 RCLLDEFANIGTIP
+545 RCLLDEFANVGTIP

-594 IVTGNCDSLLFLG
+594 ILTGNCDSLLFLG

-648 MGRELMTPD
+648 LGRELMTTD

-674 YPFFCHKFDIEKHP
+674 YPFFCHKFDIEKHQ
-688 NYAYLEDSNKKYAYL
+688 NYKYLEDSNKNYAYL

-715 TENYSEMVTSEDD
+715 TEIYSETVEPKPVAQPVDDEKDISDIDVPDEEDSMTNLD
-728 MHPADKEKPFI
+728 EEFDTKEIAAALKQHEEQTAGEEMFN
-739 DMDFPEDFSD
+739 ENEELDFSD
-749 NPDDADDG
+749 EAVPENLMPMDLSTPKVIGEADFR
-757 MEVYEML
+757 EIV
-764 NYNIDNE
+764 
-771 FVSASEKIYGS
+771 
-782 SEQMDFTDEE
+782 
-792 LPDAN
+792 
-797 DIISIDMSEHKVFGE
+797 
-812 NDYNAMFDSADI
+812 DSP

>member
-1 MKKKKPDL
+1 MKKKKPDM
-9 LTIMLYVII
+9 LTILLYAII
-18 VVAVLYVSA
+18 VFAVLYVSA
-27 ALGAAMDLSA
+27 GLGAAMDLSV
-37 DDEGVIDFTL
+37 DDEGVLDFNV
-47 LMSQF
+47 LMTQF
-52 ETVLTTPDTVWAH
+52 ETVLTSTDTVGAH
-65 FTDFSGYSAKITLIV
+65 FTDFSSYSFKITLMV
-80 SFAIGIYALLKYTSR
+80 TFALGIYALMKYTSR

-114 EEKFLADKPEK
+114 EEKFLADRMSAGSKPKRGKDAAQQSLRTATKPEK
-125 IIPTETFTDESG
+125 KKG
-137 KKHTAKF
+137 KKSPK
-144 STKRENTFIVTLGK
+144 S
-158 QSQTYRIGAAD
+158 
-169 NADKIAADF
+169 
-178 GIPHKTARKICDK
+178 P
-191 VKKCIRK
+191 
-198 QFETDNNILLT
+198 FETDNNILLT

-231 GSGSGKSRFFVK
+231 GSGSGKSRFYVK
-243 PNLMQLN
+243 PNIMQLN

-259 GELLRSCGKLLS
+259 GELLRSCGRLLI

-285 AHSNNYNPFQYVYDR
+285 SHSNNYNPFNYIYDK
-300 DGNVNKSYVLKMV
+300 DGNISKTYVMKMV
-313 NCLMKNTKQEGSS
+313 NCLMKNTKQEGAS

-339 TLAIAFYLLEKA
+339 TLAIAFYLLEK
-351 EQETKT
+351 KT
-357 IKGDFERQKAVYN
+357 DEN
-370 DMLKGNYAPE
+370 GNSL
-380 DIKLQKEIMEDA
+380 DR
-392 KKAYEEADKHAKID
+392 
-406 CNFRRVMEVMKMAE
+406 NFSTVMKMMRLAE
-420 ISEQDD
+420 ISEQDEN
-426 TLHSPLDD
+426 HRSPLDD
-434 LMEEHRSN
+434 MMDELRSEN
-442 FPNSMAWI
+442 PHSMAVSF
-450 YYADFKKAPA
+450 YADFKKAPA

-477 ELPEVA
+477 NLPEVA
-483 DLTHIDNIH
+483 DLTHTDNIH

-497 DKKTALF
+497 DRKTALF
-504 VIIPSSD
+504 IIIPSSD

-545 RCLLDEFANIGTIP
+545 RCLLDEFANVGTIP

-594 IVTGNCDSLLFLG
+594 ILTGNCDSLLFLG

-648 MGRELMTPD
+648 LGRELMTTD

-674 YPFFCHKFDIEKHP
+674 YPFFCHKFDIEKHQ
-688 NYAYLEDSNKKYAYL
+688 NYKYLEDSNKNYDYL

-715 TENYSEMVTSEDD
+715 TEIYSETVEPKLVAQSVDDEKDISDIDVPDEEDNMTNLD
-728 MHPADKEKPFI
+728 EEFDTKEIAAALKQHEEQTAGEEMFN
-739 DMDFPEDFSD
+739 ENEELDFSD
-749 NPDDADDG
+749 EAVPENLMPMDLSTPKVIGEADFR
-757 MEVYEML
+757 EIV
-764 NYNIDNE
+764 
-771 FVSASEKIYGS
+771 
-782 SEQMDFTDEE
+782 
-792 LPDAN
+792 
-797 DIISIDMSEHKVFGE
+797 
-812 NDYNAMFDSADI
+812 DSP

>member
-1 MKKKKPDL
+1 MKKKKPDM
-9 LTIMLYVII
+9 LTILLYAII
-18 VVAVLYVSA
+18 VFAVLYVSA
-27 ALGAAMDLSA
+27 ALGAAMDLSVN
-37 DDEGVIDFTL
+37 DKGTLDFNL
-47 LMSQF
+47 LMSQI
-52 ETVLTTPDTVWAH
+52 EAVLTKPDVVTEH
-65 FTDFSGYSAKITLIV
+65 FTDFSGYSAKITVIV
-80 SFAIGIYALLKYTSR
+80 GIALGIYALMKYTSK

-125 IIPTETFTDESG
+125 IIPSETFTDESG

-144 STKRENTFIVTLGK
+144 STKSENTFIVTLGK

-178 GIPHKTARKICDK
+178 SIPHKTARKICDK
-191 VKKCIRK
+191 VKKCVRK

-231 GSGSGKSRFFVK
+231 GSGSGKSRFYVK

-259 GELLRSCGKLLS
+259 GELLRSCGKLLQ

-285 AHSNNYNPFQYVYDR
+285 SHSNNYNPFNYVYDK
-300 DGNVNKSYVLKMV
+300 DGNMNKTYVMKMV
-313 NCLMKNTKQEGSS
+313 NCLMKNTKQEGA
-326 GGDQFWDDSTKAL
+326 GGSDQFWDDSTKAL
-339 TLAIAFYLLEKA
+339 TLAIAFYLLEK
-351 EQETKT
+351 K
-357 IKGDFERQKAVYN
+357 
-370 DMLKGNYAPE
+370 
-380 DIKLQKEIMEDA
+380 DA
-392 KKAYEEADKHAKID
+392 KDPNGNSLD
-406 CNFRRVMEVMKMAE
+406 RNFSTVMKLMRLAE
-420 ISEQDD
+420 ISEQDEN
-426 TLHSPLDD
+426 HRSPLDD
-434 LMEEHRSN
+434 LMDELREEN
-442 FPNSMAWI
+442 PMSMAVS

-477 ELPEVA
+477 NLPEVA
-483 DLTHIDNIH
+483 DLTHTDNIH

-531 TANFKYGGRLPVHV
+531 AANFKYGGRLPVHV

-688 NYAYLEDSNKKYAYL
+688 NYRYLEDSNKKYAYL
-703 IDDLHTEKAPDM
+703 IDGLVTEKAPDTSANY
-715 TENYSEMVTSEDD
+715 TEKIPPKAASKPIDD
-728 MHPADKEKPFI
+728 EKPITDVDIPEDTGGYEMANDSI
-739 DMDFPEDFSD
+739 DVEFVEDNDEIAAAIAKHEAEEISSAAQTVYNPNDRLDFSD
-749 NPDDADDG
+749 TDLPNAADLIP
-757 MEVYEML
+757 M
-764 NYNIDNE
+764 
-771 FVSASEKIYGS
+771 
-782 SEQMDFTDEE
+782 
-792 LPDAN
+792 
-797 DIISIDMSEHKVFGE
+797 DMSEHKVIGE
-812 NDYNAMFDSADI
+812 QDYQAMLEF
-824 F
+824 

>member
-1 MKKKKPDL
+1 MKKKKPDM
-9 LTIMLYVII
+9 LTILLYAII
-18 VVAVLYVSA
+18 IFAVLYVSA
-27 ALGAAMDLSA
+27 GLGAAMDLSV
-37 DDEGVIDFTL
+37 DDDGVLDFNV
-47 LMSQF
+47 LMTQF
-52 ETVLTTPDTVWAH
+52 ETVLTSTDTVGAH
-65 FTDFSGYSAKITLIV
+65 FTDFSSYSFKITLMV
-80 SFAIGIYALLKYTSR
+80 GFALGIYALMKYTSR

-114 EEKFLADKPEK
+114 EEKFLADRMSARSKPKRGKDAAQQSLRTATKPEK
-125 IIPTETFTDESG
+125 
-137 KKHTAKF
+137 K
-144 STKRENTFIVTLGK
+144 
-158 QSQTYRIGAAD
+158 
-169 NADKIAADF
+169 
-178 GIPHKTARKICDK
+178 K
-191 VKKCIRK
+191 VKKSPK
-198 QFETDNNILLT
+198 SPFETDNNILLT

-231 GSGSGKSRFFVK
+231 GSGSGKSRFYVK
-243 PNLMQLN
+243 PNIMQLN

-259 GELLRSCGKLLS
+259 GELLRSCGRLLK

-285 AHSNNYNPFQYVYDR
+285 SHSNNYNPFNYIYDK
-300 DGNVNKSYVLKMV
+300 DGNISKTYVMKMV
-313 NCLMKNTKQEGSS
+313 NCLMKNTKQEGAS

-339 TLAIAFYLLEKA
+339 TLAIAFYLLEK
-351 EQETKT
+351 KT
-357 IKGDFERQKAVYN
+357 DEN
-370 DMLKGNYAPE
+370 GNSL
-380 DIKLQKEIMEDA
+380 DR
-392 KKAYEEADKHAKID
+392 
-406 CNFRRVMEVMKMAE
+406 NFSTVMKMMRLAE
-420 ISEQDD
+420 ISEQDEN
-426 TLHSPLDD
+426 HRSPLDEMMD
-434 LMEEHRSN
+434 ELRTENPH
-442 FPNSMAWI
+442 SMAVSF
-450 YYADFKKAPA
+450 YADFKKAPA

-477 ELPEVA
+477 NLPEVA
-483 DLTHIDNIH
+483 DLTHTDNIH

-497 DKKTALF
+497 DRKTALF
-504 VIIPSSD
+504 IIIPSSD

-531 TANFKYGGRLPVHV
+531 TANFKYGGKLPVHV
-545 RCLLDEFANIGTIP
+545 RCLLDEFANVGTIP

-594 IVTGNCDSLLFLG
+594 ILTGNCDSLLFLG
-607 GQEASTLE
+607 GQEATTLE

-648 MGRELMTPD
+648 LGRELMTTD

-674 YPFFCHKFDIEKHP
+674 YPFFCHKFDIEKHQ
-688 NYAYLEDSNKKYAYL
+688 NYKYLEDSNKNYAYL

-715 TENYSEMVTSEDD
+715 TEIYSETVEPKPVAQPVDDEKDISDIDVPDEEDSMTNLD
-728 MHPADKEKPFI
+728 EEFDTKEIAAALKQHEEQTAGEEMFN
-739 DMDFPEDFSD
+739 ENEELDFSD
-749 NPDDADDG
+749 EAVPENLMPMDLSTPKVIGEADFR
-757 MEVYEML
+757 EIL
-764 NYNIDNE
+764 
-771 FVSASEKIYGS
+771 
-782 SEQMDFTDEE
+782 
-792 LPDAN
+792 
-797 DIISIDMSEHKVFGE
+797 
-812 NDYNAMFDSADI
+812 DSP

>member
-1 MKKKKPDL
+1 M
-9 LTIMLYVII
+9 LTILLYVII
-18 VVAVLYVSA
+18 VFAVLYVSA
-27 ALGAAMDLSA
+27 GLGAAMDLSV
-37 DDEGVIDFTL
+37 DDEGVLDFNV
-47 LMSQF
+47 LMTQF
-52 ETVLTTPDTVWAH
+52 ETVLTSTDTVGAH
-65 FTDFSGYSAKITLIV
+65 FTDFSSYSFKITLMV
-80 SFAIGIYALLKYTSR
+80 GFALGIYALMKYTSR

-114 EEKFLADKPEK
+114 EEKFLADRMSAGSKPKRGKDAAQQSLRTATKPEK
-125 IIPTETFTDESG
+125 
-137 KKHTAKF
+137 K
-144 STKRENTFIVTLGK
+144 
-158 QSQTYRIGAAD
+158 
-169 NADKIAADF
+169 
-178 GIPHKTARKICDK
+178 K
-191 VKKCIRK
+191 VKKSPK
-198 QFETDNNILLT
+198 SPFETDNNILLT

-231 GSGSGKSRFFVK
+231 GSGSGKSRFYVK
-243 PNLMQLN
+243 PNIMQLN

-259 GELLRSCGKLLS
+259 GELLRSCGRLLK

-285 AHSNNYNPFQYVYDR
+285 SHSNNYNPFNYIYDK
-300 DGNVNKSYVLKMV
+300 DGNISKTYVMKMV
-313 NCLMKNTKQEGSS
+313 NCLMKNTKQEGAS

-339 TLAIAFYLLEKA
+339 TLAIAFYLLEK
-351 EQETKT
+351 KT
-357 IKGDFERQKAVYN
+357 DEN
-370 DMLKGNYAPE
+370 GNSL
-380 DIKLQKEIMEDA
+380 DR
-392 KKAYEEADKHAKID
+392 
-406 CNFRRVMEVMKMAE
+406 NFSTVMKMMRLAE
-420 ISEQDD
+420 ISEQDEN
-426 TLHSPLDD
+426 HRSPLDEMMD
-434 LMEEHRSN
+434 ELRTENPH
-442 FPNSMAWI
+442 SMAVSF
-450 YYADFKKAPA
+450 YADFKKAPA

-477 ELPEVA
+477 NLPEVA
-483 DLTHIDNIH
+483 DLTHTDNIH

-497 DKKTALF
+497 DRKTALF
-504 VIIPSSD
+504 IIIPSSD

-545 RCLLDEFANIGTIP
+545 RCLLDEFANVGTIP

-594 IVTGNCDSLLFLG
+594 ILTGNCDSLLFLG
-607 GQEASTLE
+607 GQEATTLE

-648 MGRELMTPD
+648 LGRELMTTD

-674 YPFFCHKFDIEKHP
+674 YPFFCHKFDIEKHQ
-688 NYAYLEDSNKKYAYL
+688 NYKYLEDSNKNYAYL
-703 IDDLHTEKAPDM
+703 IDDLHTEKAPDI
-715 TENYSEMVTSEDD
+715 TEIYSETVEPKTVAQHVDDEKDISDIDVPDEEDNMTNLD
-728 MHPADKEKPFI
+728 EEFDTKEIAAALKQHEEQTAGEEMFN
-739 DMDFPEDFSD
+739 ENEELDFSD
-749 NPDDADDG
+749 EAVPENIMPMDLSIPKVIGEADF
-757 MEVYEML
+757 
-764 NYNIDNE
+764 NE
-771 FVSASEKIYGS
+771 IV
-782 SEQMDFTDEE
+782 
-792 LPDAN
+792 
-797 DIISIDMSEHKVFGE
+797 
-812 NDYNAMFDSADI
+812 DST

>member
-1 MKKKKPDL
+1 MKKKKPDM
-9 LTIMLYVII
+9 LTILLYAII
-18 VVAVLYVSA
+18 IFAVLYVSA
-27 ALGAAMDLSA
+27 GLGAAMDLSV
-37 DDEGVIDFTL
+37 DDDGVLDFNV
-47 LMSQF
+47 LMTQF
-52 ETVLTTPDTVWAH
+52 ETVLTSTDTVGAH
-65 FTDFSGYSAKITLIV
+65 FTDFSSYSFKITLMV
-80 SFAIGIYALLKYTSR
+80 GFALGIYALMKYTSR

-114 EEKFLADKPEK
+114 EEKFLADRMSAGSKPKRGKDAAQQSLRTATKPEK
-125 IIPTETFTDESG
+125 
-137 KKHTAKF
+137 K
-144 STKRENTFIVTLGK
+144 
-158 QSQTYRIGAAD
+158 
-169 NADKIAADF
+169 
-178 GIPHKTARKICDK
+178 K
-191 VKKCIRK
+191 VKKSPK
-198 QFETDNNILLT
+198 SPFETDNNILLT

-231 GSGSGKSRFFVK
+231 GSGSGKSRFYVK
-243 PNLMQLN
+243 PNIMQLN

-259 GELLRSCGKLLS
+259 GELLRSCGRLLK

-285 AHSNNYNPFQYVYDR
+285 SHSNNYNPFNYIYDK
-300 DGNVNKSYVLKMV
+300 DGNINKTYVMKMV
-313 NCLMKNTKQEGSS
+313 NCLMKNTKQEGAS

-339 TLAIAFYLLEKA
+339 TLAIAFYLLEK
-351 EQETKT
+351 KT
-357 IKGDFERQKAVYN
+357 DEN
-370 DMLKGNYAPE
+370 GNSL
-380 DIKLQKEIMEDA
+380 DR
-392 KKAYEEADKHAKID
+392 
-406 CNFRRVMEVMKMAE
+406 NFSTVMKMMRLAE
-420 ISEQDD
+420 ISEQDEN
-426 TLHSPLDD
+426 HRSPLDD
-434 LMEEHRSN
+434 MMDELRTENPH
-442 FPNSMAWI
+442 SMAVSF
-450 YYADFKKAPA
+450 YADFKKAPA

-477 ELPEVA
+477 NLPEVA
-483 DLTHIDNIH
+483 DLTHTDNIH

-497 DKKTALF
+497 DRKTALF
-504 VIIPSSD
+504 IIIPSSD

-545 RCLLDEFANIGTIP
+545 RCLLDEFANVGTIP

-594 IVTGNCDSLLFLG
+594 ILTGNCDSLLFLG
-607 GQEASTLE
+607 GQEATTLE

-648 MGRELMTPD
+648 LGRELMTTD

-674 YPFFCHKFDIEKHP
+674 YPFFCHKFDIEKHQ
-688 NYAYLEDSNKKYAYL
+688 NYKYLEDSNKNYAYL
-703 IDDLHTEKAPDM
+703 IDDLHTEKAPDI
-715 TENYSEMVTSEDD
+715 TEIYSETVEPKTVAQHVDDEKDISDIDVPDEEDNMTNLD
-728 MHPADKEKPFI
+728 EEFDTKEIAAALKQHEEQTAGEEMFN
-739 DMDFPEDFSD
+739 ENEELDFSD
-749 NPDDADDG
+749 EPVPENLMPMDLSTPKVIGEADFR
-757 MEVYEML
+757 EIV
-764 NYNIDNE
+764 
-771 FVSASEKIYGS
+771 
-782 SEQMDFTDEE
+782 
-792 LPDAN
+792 
-797 DIISIDMSEHKVFGE
+797 
-812 NDYNAMFDSADI
+812 DSP

>member
-1 MKKKKPDL
+1 M
-9 LTIMLYVII
+9 T
-18 VVAVLYVSA
+18 
-27 ALGAAMDLSA
+27 
-37 DDEGVIDFTL
+37 
-47 LMSQF
+47 SQ
-52 ETVLTTPDTVWAH
+52 
-65 FTDFSGYSAKITLIV
+65 
-80 SFAIGIYALLKYTSR
+80 

-105 GSARWANEK
+105 GSARWATEK

-125 IIPTETFTDESG
+125 IIKSETFTDESG
-137 KKHTAKF
+137 KKHTTKF
-144 STKRENTFIVTLGK
+144 RVQGENCFIVTLGK
-158 QSQTYRIGAAD
+158 VSMTYGIYDKDNEDRIC
-169 NADKIAADF
+169 ADF
-178 GIPHKTARKICDK
+178 NIPRKTARKLVSK
-191 VKKCIRK
+191 VKKCVKK
-198 QFETDNNILLT
+198 QFETDNNIILT

-231 GSGSGKSRFFVK
+231 GSGSGKSRFYVK

-259 GELLRSCGKLLS
+259 GELLRSCGRLMK

-285 AHSNNYNPFQYVYDR
+285 AHSNNYNPFNYIYDK
-300 DGNVNKSYVLKMV
+300 DGNVNKTYVMKMV

-339 TLAIAFYLLEKA
+339 ILAISFYLLEKA
-351 EQETKT
+351 
-357 IKGDFERQKAVYN
+357 
-370 DMLKGNYAPE
+370 
-380 DIKLQKEIMEDA
+380 DA
-392 KKAYEEADKHAKID
+392 KDVNNNSLD
-406 CNFRRVMEVMKMAE
+406 RNFSTVMKMLRLAE
-420 ISEQDD
+420 ISEQDEN
-426 TLHSPLDD
+426 HRSPLDD
-434 LMEEHRSN
+434 MMDELREEN
-442 FPNSMAWI
+442 PQSMAVSF
-450 YYADFKKAPA
+450 YADFKKAPA

-477 ELPEVA
+477 NLPEVA
-483 DLTHIDNIH
+483 DLTHTDNIH

-545 RCLLDEFANIGTIP
+545 RCLLDEFANVGTIP

-570 MEISANIIIQNLA
+570 MEISANIIIQNSA

-594 IVTGNCDSLLFLG
+594 ILTGNCDSLLFLG

-648 MGRELMTPD
+648 LGRELMTTD

-674 YPFFCHKFDIEKHP
+674 YPFFCHKFDIEKHK
-688 NYAYLEDSNKKYAYL
+688 NYPYLEDSNPKYAYL
-703 IDDLHTEKAPDM
+703 IDDLHTEKAPNM
-715 TENYSEMVTSEDD
+715 LENYTETIPPKTAAGDEEQAIADIDVPDEEDNMSIEDEFDKDEIAAALKEHESRDVIDEMFEEN
-728 MHPADKEKPFI
+728 K
-739 DMDFPEDFSD
+739 
-749 NPDDADDG
+749 N
-757 MEVYEML
+757 L
-764 NYNIDNE
+764 
-771 FVSASEKIYGS
+771 
-782 SEQMDFTDEE
+782 DFTDDDSVPDNLIPMDLTAPKTIGEPDFEE
-792 LPDAN
+792 
-797 DIISIDMSEHKVFGE
+797 IINSEF
-812 NDYNAMFDSADI
+812 
-824 F
+824 

>member
-1 MKKKKPDL
+1 M
-9 LTIMLYVII
+9 LTILLYAII
-18 VVAVLYVSA
+18 VFAVLYVSA
-27 ALGAAMDLSA
+27 GLGAAMDLSV
-37 DDEGVIDFTL
+37 DDEGVLDFNL
-47 LMSQF
+47 LMTEF
-52 ETVLTTPDTVWAH
+52 ETVLTSTDTVGEH
-65 FTDFSGYSAKITLIV
+65 FVDFSSYSFKITLMV
-80 SFAIGIYALLKYTSR
+80 AFALGIYALLKITSR

-114 EEKFLADKPEK
+114 EEQFL
-125 IIPTETFTDESG
+125 
-137 KKHTAKF
+137 
-144 STKRENTFIVTLGK
+144 R
-158 QSQTYRIGAAD
+158 D
-169 NADKIAADF
+169 NADKKKPFPDNLPNWLASPIR
-178 GIPHKTARKICDK
+178 IIMKKPPPK
-191 VKKCIRK
+191 VVPF
-198 QFETDNNILLT
+198 QTDNNIILT

-231 GSGSGKSRFFVK
+231 GSGSGKSRFYVK
-243 PNLMQLN
+243 PNIMQLN

-259 GELLRSCGKLLS
+259 GELLRSCGRLLK

-285 AHSNNYNPFQYVYDR
+285 SHSNNYNPFNYIYDK
-300 DGNVNKSYVLKMV
+300 DGNVNKTYVMKMV
-313 NCLMKNTKQEGSS
+313 NCLMKNTKQEGAT

-339 TLAIAFYLLEKA
+339 TLAIAFYLLEK
-351 EQETKT
+351 
-357 IKGDFERQKAVYN
+357 
-370 DMLKGNYAPE
+370 
-380 DIKLQKEIMEDA
+380 EDA
-392 KKAYEEADKHAKID
+392 KDMNG
-406 CNFRRVMEVMKMAE
+406 NFLDRNFSTVMKMMRLAE
-420 ISEQDD
+420 ISEQDEN
-426 TLHSPLDD
+426 HRSPLDD
-434 LMEEHRSN
+434 MMDELRAENPH
-442 FPNSMAWI
+442 SMAVSF
-450 YYADFKKAPA
+450 YADFKKAPA

-466 LISAA
+466 LISVA

-477 ELPEVA
+477 NLPEVA
-483 DLTHIDNIH
+483 DLTHTDNIH

-545 RCLLDEFANIGTIP
+545 RCLLDEFANVGTIP

-594 IVTGNCDSLLFLG
+594 ILTGNCDSLLFLG

-648 MGRELMTPD
+648 LGRELMTTD

-674 YPFFCHKFDIEKHP
+674 YPFFCHKFDIEKHK
-688 NYAYLEDSNKKYAYL
+688 NYPYLEDSNKKYAYL

-715 TENYSEMVTSEDD
+715 AEIQTETIVQKQPAVKGDDEKGISDIDIPDSEEDN
-728 MHPADKEKPFI
+728 MT
-739 DMDFPEDFSD
+739 
-749 NPDDADDG
+749 
-757 MEVYEML
+757 
-764 NYNIDNE
+764 NIDEEFDTAEIAAAMKQHEEMTAGEKEFNE
-771 FVSASEKIYGS
+771 NEDL
-782 SEQMDFTDEE
+782 DFRDDETAPE
-792 LPDAN
+792 NLFPM
-797 DIISIDMSEHKVFGE
+797 DMSAPKSIGE
-812 NDYNAMFDSADI
+812 ADFEEI
-824 F
+824 VESTF

>member
-1 MKKKKPDL
+1 MKKKKPDM
-9 LTIMLYVII
+9 LTILLYAII
-18 VVAVLYVSA
+18 IFAVLYVSA
-27 ALGAAMDLSA
+27 GLGAAMDLSV
-37 DDEGVIDFTL
+37 DDDGVLDFNV
-47 LMSQF
+47 LMTQF
-52 ETVLTTPDTVWAH
+52 ETVLTSTDTVGAH
-65 FTDFSGYSAKITLIV
+65 FTDFSSYSFKITLMV
-80 SFAIGIYALLKYTSR
+80 AFALGIYALMKYTSR

-114 EEKFLADKPEK
+114 EEKFLADRMSAGSKPKRGKDAAQQSLRTATKPEK
-125 IIPTETFTDESG
+125 KKG
-137 KKHTAKF
+137 KKPPK
-144 STKRENTFIVTLGK
+144 S
-158 QSQTYRIGAAD
+158 
-169 NADKIAADF
+169 
-178 GIPHKTARKICDK
+178 P
-191 VKKCIRK
+191 
-198 QFETDNNILLT
+198 FETDNNILLT

-231 GSGSGKSRFFVK
+231 GSGSGKSRFYVK
-243 PNLMQLN
+243 PNIMQLN

-259 GELLRSCGKLLS
+259 GELLRSCGRLLK

-285 AHSNNYNPFQYVYDR
+285 SHSNNYNPFNYIYDK
-300 DGNVNKSYVLKMV
+300 DGNINKTYVMKMV
-313 NCLMKNTKQEGSS
+313 NCLMKNTKQEGAS

-339 TLAIAFYLLEKA
+339 TLAIAFYLLEK
-351 EQETKT
+351 KT
-357 IKGDFERQKAVYN
+357 DEN
-370 DMLKGNYAPE
+370 GNSL
-380 DIKLQKEIMEDA
+380 DR
-392 KKAYEEADKHAKID
+392 
-406 CNFRRVMEVMKMAE
+406 NFSTVMKMMRLAE
-420 ISEQDD
+420 ISEQDEN
-426 TLHSPLDD
+426 HRSPLDEMMD
-434 LMEEHRSN
+434 ELRGENPH
-442 FPNSMAWI
+442 SMAVSF
-450 YYADFKKAPA
+450 YADFKKAPA

-477 ELPEVA
+477 NLPEVA
-483 DLTHIDNIH
+483 DLTHTDNIH

-497 DKKTALF
+497 DRKTALF
-504 VIIPSSD
+504 IIIPSSD

-545 RCLLDEFANIGTIP
+545 RCLLDEFANVGTIP

-594 IVTGNCDSLLFLG
+594 ILTGNCDSLLFLG

-648 MGRELMTPD
+648 LGRELMTTD

-674 YPFFCHKFDIEKHP
+674 YPFFCHKFDIEKHQ
-688 NYAYLEDSNKKYAYL
+688 NYKYLEDSNKNYAYL

-715 TENYSEMVTSEDD
+715 TEIYSETVEPKLVAQ
-728 MHPADKEKPFI
+728 PADDEKDISDIDVPDEEDNMTNLDEEFDTKEIAAALKQHEEQTAGEEMFN
-739 DMDFPEDFSD
+739 ENEELDFSD
-749 NPDDADDG
+749 EPVPENLMPMDLSTPKVIGEADFR
-757 MEVYEML
+757 EIV
-764 NYNIDNE
+764 
-771 FVSASEKIYGS
+771 
-782 SEQMDFTDEE
+782 
-792 LPDAN
+792 
-797 DIISIDMSEHKVFGE
+797 
-812 NDYNAMFDSADI
+812 DSP

>member
-1 MKKKKPDL
+1 M
-9 LTIMLYVII
+9 LTILLYAII
-18 VVAVLYVSA
+18 IFAVLYVSA
-27 ALGAAMDLSA
+27 GLGAAMDLSV
-37 DDEGVIDFTL
+37 DDEGVLDFNV
-47 LMSQF
+47 LMTQF
-52 ETVLTTPDTVWAH
+52 ETVLTSTDTVGAH
-65 FTDFSGYSAKITLIV
+65 FTDFSSYSFKITLMV
-80 SFAIGIYALLKYTSR
+80 AFALGIYALMKYTSR

-114 EEKFLADKPEK
+114 EEKFLADRMSAGSKPKRGKDAAQQSLRTATKPEK
-125 IIPTETFTDESG
+125 KKG
-137 KKHTAKF
+137 KKPPK
-144 STKRENTFIVTLGK
+144 S
-158 QSQTYRIGAAD
+158 
-169 NADKIAADF
+169 
-178 GIPHKTARKICDK
+178 P
-191 VKKCIRK
+191 
-198 QFETDNNILLT
+198 FETDNNILLT

-231 GSGSGKSRFFVK
+231 GSGSGKSRFYVK
-243 PNLMQLN
+243 PNIMQLN

-259 GELLRSCGKLLS
+259 GELLRSCGRLLK

-285 AHSNNYNPFQYVYDR
+285 SHSNNYNPFNYIYDK
-300 DGNVNKSYVLKMV
+300 DGNINKTYVMKMV
-313 NCLMKNTKQEGSS
+313 NCLMKNTKQEGAS

-339 TLAIAFYLLEKA
+339 TLAIAFYLLEK
-351 EQETKT
+351 KT
-357 IKGDFERQKAVYN
+357 DEN
-370 DMLKGNYAPE
+370 GNSL
-380 DIKLQKEIMEDA
+380 DR
-392 KKAYEEADKHAKID
+392 
-406 CNFRRVMEVMKMAE
+406 NFSTVMKMMRLAE
-420 ISEQDD
+420 ISEQDEN
-426 TLHSPLDD
+426 HRSPLDEMMD
-434 LMEEHRSN
+434 ELRAENPH
-442 FPNSMAWI
+442 SMAVSF
-450 YYADFKKAPA
+450 YADFKKAPA

-477 ELPEVA
+477 NLPEVA
-483 DLTHIDNIH
+483 DLTHTDNIH

-497 DKKTALF
+497 DRKTALF
-504 VIIPSSD
+504 IIIPSSD

-545 RCLLDEFANIGTIP
+545 RCLLDEFANVGTIP

-594 IVTGNCDSLLFLG
+594 ILTGNCDSLLFLG

-648 MGRELMTPD
+648 LGRELMTTD

-674 YPFFCHKFDIEKHP
+674 YPFFCHKFDIEKHQ
-688 NYAYLEDSNKKYAYL
+688 NYKYLEDSNKNYAYL

-715 TENYSEMVTSEDD
+715 TEIYSETVEPKLVAQ
-728 MHPADKEKPFI
+728 PADDEKDISDIDVPDEEDNMTNLDEEFDTKEIAAALKQHEEQTAGEEMFN
-739 DMDFPEDFSD
+739 ENEELDFSD
-749 NPDDADDG
+749 EPVPENLMPMDLSTPKVIGEADFR
-757 MEVYEML
+757 EIV
-764 NYNIDNE
+764 
-771 FVSASEKIYGS
+771 
-782 SEQMDFTDEE
+782 
-792 LPDAN
+792 
-797 DIISIDMSEHKVFGE
+797 
-812 NDYNAMFDSADI
+812 DSP

>member
-1 MKKKKPDL
+1 M
-9 LTIMLYVII
+9 LTILLYAII
-18 VVAVLYVSA
+18 IFAVLYVSA
-27 ALGAAMDLSA
+27 GLGAAMDLSV
-37 DDEGVIDFTL
+37 DDEGVLDFNV
-47 LMSQF
+47 LMTQF
-52 ETVLTTPDTVWAH
+52 ETVLTSTDTVGAH
-65 FTDFSGYSAKITLIV
+65 FTDFSSYSFKITLMV
-80 SFAIGIYALLKYTSR
+80 AFALGIYALMKYTSR

-114 EEKFLADKPEK
+114 EEKFLADRMSAGSKPKRGKDAAQQSLRTATKPEK
-125 IIPTETFTDESG
+125 KKG
-137 KKHTAKF
+137 KKPPK
-144 STKRENTFIVTLGK
+144 S
-158 QSQTYRIGAAD
+158 
-169 NADKIAADF
+169 
-178 GIPHKTARKICDK
+178 P
-191 VKKCIRK
+191 
-198 QFETDNNILLT
+198 FETDNNILLT

-231 GSGSGKSRFFVK
+231 GSGSGKSRFYVK
-243 PNLMQLN
+243 PNIMQLN

-259 GELLRSCGKLLS
+259 GELLRSCGRLLK

-285 AHSNNYNPFQYVYDR
+285 SHSNNYNPFNYIYDK
-300 DGNVNKSYVLKMV
+300 DGNINKTYVMKMV
-313 NCLMKNTKQEGSS
+313 NCLMKNTKQEGAS

-339 TLAIAFYLLEKA
+339 TLAIAFYLLEK
-351 EQETKT
+351 KT
-357 IKGDFERQKAVYN
+357 DEN
-370 DMLKGNYAPE
+370 GNSL
-380 DIKLQKEIMEDA
+380 DR
-392 KKAYEEADKHAKID
+392 
-406 CNFRRVMEVMKMAE
+406 NFSTVMKMMRLAE
-420 ISEQDD
+420 ISEQDEN
-426 TLHSPLDD
+426 HRSPLDEMMD
-434 LMEEHRSN
+434 ELRGENPH
-442 FPNSMAWI
+442 SMAVSF
-450 YYADFKKAPA
+450 YADFKKAPA

-477 ELPEVA
+477 NLPEVA
-483 DLTHIDNIH
+483 DLTHTDNIH

-497 DKKTALF
+497 DRKTALF
-504 VIIPSSD
+504 IIIPSSD

-545 RCLLDEFANIGTIP
+545 RCLLDEFANVGTIP

-594 IVTGNCDSLLFLG
+594 ILTGNCDSLLFLG

-648 MGRELMTPD
+648 LGRELMTTD

-674 YPFFCHKFDIEKHP
+674 YPFFCHKFDIEKHQ
-688 NYAYLEDSNKKYAYL
+688 NYKYLEDSNKNYAYL

-715 TENYSEMVTSEDD
+715 TEIYSETVEPKLVAQ
-728 MHPADKEKPFI
+728 PADDEKDISDIDVPDEEDNMTNLDEEFDTKEIAAALKQHEEQTAGEEMFN
-739 DMDFPEDFSD
+739 ENEELDFSD
-749 NPDDADDG
+749 EPVPENLMPMDLSTPKVIGEADFR
-757 MEVYEML
+757 EIV
-764 NYNIDNE
+764 
-771 FVSASEKIYGS
+771 
-782 SEQMDFTDEE
+782 
-792 LPDAN
+792 
-797 DIISIDMSEHKVFGE
+797 
-812 NDYNAMFDSADI
+812 DSP

>member
-1 MKKKKPDL
+1 MKKKKPDM
-9 LTIMLYVII
+9 LTILLYVII
-18 VVAVLYVSA
+18 VFAVLYVSA
-27 ALGAAMDLSA
+27 GLGAAMDLSV
-37 DDEGVIDFTL
+37 DDEGVLDFNV
-47 LMSQF
+47 LMTQF
-52 ETVLTTPDTVWAH
+52 ETVLTSTDTVGAH
-65 FTDFSGYSAKITLIV
+65 FTDFSSYSFKITLMV
-80 SFAIGIYALLKYTSR
+80 GFALGIYALMKYTSR

-114 EEKFLADKPEK
+114 EEKFLADRMSAGSKPKRGKDAAQQSLRTATKPEK
-125 IIPTETFTDESG
+125 
-137 KKHTAKF
+137 K
-144 STKRENTFIVTLGK
+144 
-158 QSQTYRIGAAD
+158 
-169 NADKIAADF
+169 
-178 GIPHKTARKICDK
+178 K
-191 VKKCIRK
+191 VKKSPK
-198 QFETDNNILLT
+198 SPFETDNNILLT

-231 GSGSGKSRFFVK
+231 GSGSGKSRFYVK
-243 PNLMQLN
+243 PNIMQLN

-259 GELLRSCGKLLS
+259 GELLRSCGRLLK

-285 AHSNNYNPFQYVYDR
+285 SHSNNYNPFNYIYDK
-300 DGNVNKSYVLKMV
+300 DGNISKTYVMKMV
-313 NCLMKNTKQEGSS
+313 NCLMKNTKQEGAS

-339 TLAIAFYLLEKA
+339 TLAIAFYLLEK
-351 EQETKT
+351 KT
-357 IKGDFERQKAVYN
+357 DEN
-370 DMLKGNYAPE
+370 GNSL
-380 DIKLQKEIMEDA
+380 DR
-392 KKAYEEADKHAKID
+392 
-406 CNFRRVMEVMKMAE
+406 NFSTVMKMMRLAE
-420 ISEQDD
+420 ISEQDEN
-426 TLHSPLDD
+426 HRSPLDEMMD
-434 LMEEHRSN
+434 ELRAENPH
-442 FPNSMAWI
+442 SMAVSF
-450 YYADFKKAPA
+450 YADFKKAPA

-477 ELPEVA
+477 NLPEVA
-483 DLTHIDNIH
+483 DLTHTDNIH

-497 DKKTALF
+497 DRKTALF
-504 VIIPSSD
+504 IIIPSSD

-545 RCLLDEFANIGTIP
+545 RCLLDEFANVGTIP

-594 IVTGNCDSLLFLG
+594 ILTGNCDSLLFLG
-607 GQEASTLE
+607 GQEATTLE

-648 MGRELMTPD
+648 LGRELMTTD

-674 YPFFCHKFDIEKHP
+674 YPFFCHKFDIEKHQ
-688 NYAYLEDSNKKYAYL
+688 NYKYLEDSNKNYAYL
-703 IDDLHTEKAPDM
+703 IDDLHTEKAPDI
-715 TENYSEMVTSEDD
+715 TEIYSETVEPKTVAQPVDDEKDISDIDVPDEEDNMTNLD
-728 MHPADKEKPFI
+728 EEFDTKEIAAALKQHEEQTAGEEMFN
-739 DMDFPEDFSD
+739 ENEELDFSD
-749 NPDDADDG
+749 EAVPENIMPMDLSIPKVIGEADF
-757 MEVYEML
+757 
-764 NYNIDNE
+764 NE
-771 FVSASEKIYGS
+771 IV
-782 SEQMDFTDEE
+782 
-792 LPDAN
+792 
-797 DIISIDMSEHKVFGE
+797 
-812 NDYNAMFDSADI
+812 DST

>member
-9 LTIMLYVII
+9 LTILLYVII
-18 VVAVLYVSA
+18 VFAVLYVSA
-27 ALGAAMDLSA
+27 ALDLSI
-37 DDEGVIDFTL
+37 DDEGVLDFSL
-47 LMSQF
+47 LMTQF
-52 ETVLTTPDTVWAH
+52 EAVITNTDTVWEH
-65 FTDFSGYSAKITLIV
+65 LTDFSDYSAKITLMV
-80 SFAIGIYALLKYTSR
+80 AFALGIYALLKATSK

-125 IIPTETFTDESG
+125 KKGG
-137 KKHTAKF
+137 KPAKAEKPK
-144 STKRENTFIVTLGK
+144 S
-158 QSQTYRIGAAD
+158 
-169 NADKIAADF
+169 
-178 GIPHKTARKICDK
+178 P
-191 VKKCIRK
+191 
-198 QFETDNNILLT
+198 FETDNNILLT

-231 GSGSGKSRFFVK
+231 GSGSGKSRFYVK
-243 PNLMQLN
+243 PNIMQLN

-259 GELLRSCGKLLS
+259 GELLRSCGKLLQ

-285 AHSNNYNPFQYVYDR
+285 AHSNNYNPFNYIYDKN
-300 DGNVNKSYVLKMV
+300 GEVNKTYVMKMV

-339 TLAIAFYLLEKA
+339 TLAIAFYLLEK
-351 EQETKT
+351 K
-357 IKGDFERQKAVYN
+357 
-370 DMLKGNYAPE
+370 
-380 DIKLQKEIMEDA
+380 DA
-392 KKAYEEADKHAKID
+392 KQGGKSLDR
-406 CNFRRVMEVMKMAE
+406 NFSTVMKMMRLAE
-420 ISEQDD
+420 ISEQDEN
-426 TLHSPLDD
+426 HRSPLDD
-434 LMEEHRSN
+434 MMDELRNENPM
-442 FPNSMAWI
+442 SMAVS

-477 ELPEVA
+477 NLPEVA
-483 DLTHIDNIH
+483 DLTHTDNIH

-657 ELKVMKPNECV
+657 ELKVMKANECV

-688 NYAYLEDSNKKYAYL
+688 NYGFLEDSNKKYAYL
-703 IDDLHTEKAPDM
+703 IDGLVTEKAPDM
-715 TENYSEMVTSEDD
+715 TANYTEKIPPKAVSKPIDD
-728 MHPADKEKPFI
+728 EKAI
-739 DMDFPEDFSD
+739 TDVDI
-749 NPDDADDG
+749 PDDDTAE
-757 MEVYEML
+757 EVFEMDTDH
-764 NYNIDNE
+764 IDNE
-771 FVSASEKIYGS
+771 FYEEDEQEIAAAFARHEKQEQDLSSEKFY
-782 SEQMDFTDEE
+782 QTNQRLDFSDED
-792 LPDAN
+792 LPNAE
-797 DIISIDMSEHKVFGE
+797 DIIPLDLSEPKVFGE
-812 NDYNAMFDSADI
+812 DDYNAFMSSAEI